1 MNTFRYFILIF
12 YSLFFFAF
20 GLSMESSWK
29 KQEGNRYV
37 FRESLNN
44 TSLSKNR
51 WKNAISGL
59 QNLEASHHRTIEIEE
74 KNEEIHIRVFESE
87 REIDRP
93 DTKTL
98 LRTLVIKTH
107 TSNTENNNDKRLV
120 ATCIGSLKDVIC
132 MANDTDSIPAA
143 QRFKV
148 LWAREILPVIKSQLA
163 RHIGQELAKIII
175 VRMNLKDFE
184 PTNYDTLQQIKRRFH
199 ELEKQKSS
207 MYLLLRIKKYKLSKY
222 TSQSQDEAF
231 IKDYETLL
239 DITTAGAT

>member
-1 MNTFRYFILIF
+1 MNAFHYFILVF
-12 YSLFFFAF
+12 YSFFFFAF
-20 GLSMESSWK
+20 GISMESPWK
-29 KQEGNRYV
+29 KEKSNMYV

-44 TSLSKNR
+44 TSLSKDR

-59 QNLEASHHRTIEIEE
+59 QNLEASHHRTVEIEE

-98 LRTLVIKTH
+98 LRTLIIKTH
-107 TSNTENNNDKRLV
+107 TSNTENNNDKRCV
-120 ATCIGSLKDVIC
+120 ATCIGSLKDIIC

-148 LWAREILPVIKSQLA
+148 LWAREILPVIKSKFA

-175 VRMNLKDFE
+175 VRANLKDFE
-184 PTNYDTLQQIKRRFH
+184 PNYSTLQQIKRKFH
-199 ELEKQKSS
+199 ELEKQKASAH
-207 MYLLLRIKKYKLSKY
+207 LLLRIKKYELSKS

-239 DITTAGAT
+239 NITTAGAA